1 MAIPRTA
8 THSSAWVVNCACGSP
23 YSAPGASISTAA
35 ACMPVVAASGS
46 IFWVAR
52 LSKGVAVPEMA
63 AAAMQVSA
71 PCTKAAVGSIG
82 PSRISK
88 ATPSM
93 PSTQP
98 AHLTRV
104 RSSSFNQLD
113 AKAPNSTAV
122 MDNSAP

>member
-1 MAIPRTA
+1 
-8 THSSAWVVNCACGSP
+8 
-23 YSAPGASISTAA
+23 
-35 ACMPVVAASGS
+35 MPVVAASGS